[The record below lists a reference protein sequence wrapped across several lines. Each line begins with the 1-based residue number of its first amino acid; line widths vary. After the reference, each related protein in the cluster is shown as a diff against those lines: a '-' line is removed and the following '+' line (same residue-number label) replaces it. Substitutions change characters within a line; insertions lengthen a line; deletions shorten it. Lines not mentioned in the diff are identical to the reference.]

1 MTTLISPTIATG
13 LLSVV
18 FAATLAACAGAPPPN
33 PQLALAEA
41 AVQRASTSSTAEL
54 APAELQRAKG
64 KLTSAQEAQS
74 RKDYVRAAELAEQA
88 QVDAQ
93 VAEMHAQ
100 AARSR
105 KAARETQD
113 ASRVL
118 NEEINRKTTR

>member
-18 FAATLAACAGAPPPN
+18 FATGLGACAGTPPPN
-33 PQLALAEA
+33 PQMALAEA
-41 AVQRASTSSTAEL
+41 AVQRASTDSTAEL

-64 KLTSAQEAQS
+64 KWTSAQEAQG
-74 RKDYVRAAELAEQA
+74 RKDYLRASQLAEQA
-88 QVDAQ
+88 QIDAQ